1 MKFNT
6 YAYIHTYIHIL
17 YIYIYTYIHTYIIYI
32 HTYIHT
38 YIYILY
44 IYIHTYIYIIYTH
57 TYTYKCMY
65 MDDMCIFACSA
76 NCMHAY
82 LFTEAVDTCM
92 FSCMFSCIPVTKT
105 TFKLEQVAQFAEC
118 IQQTRGREFCGPVPL
133 QWLMSCTD
141 YSYSCEGQMMQDLD
155 IRVLNA
161 ICSSNS
167 ACGRSALRERRTKKS
182 MMYRRVFA
190 AAYNHSDFEN

>member
-1 MKFNT
+1 VYHCITVSLITTSLPLVMTEPYVHT
-6 YAYIHTYIHIL
+6 YILHTYLLTYIHTYIQYILYIQYIHTYIH
-17 YIYIYTYIHTYIIYI
+17 
-32 HTYIHT
+32 
-38 YIYILY
+38 
-44 IYIHTYIYIIYTH
+44 IYIIYTH

-92 FSCMFSCIPVTKT
+92 FSCIPVTKT

-133 QWLMSCTD
+133 Q
-141 YSYSCEGQMMQDLD
+141 
-155 IRVLNA
+155 
-161 ICSSNS
+161 
-167 ACGRSALRERRTKKS
+167 
-182 MMYRRVFA
+182 
-190 AAYNHSDFEN
+190 

>member
-1 MKFNT
+1 MEWRMKLNT
-6 YAYIHTYIHIL
+6 YAYIR
-17 YIYIYTYIHTYIIYI
+17 TYIHTYR
-32 HTYIHT
+32 HTHT
-38 YIYILY
+38 YIYI
-44 IYIHTYIYIIYTH
+44 YIHTH
-57 TYTYKCMY
+57 TNVCTWTI
-65 MDDMCIFACSA
+65 CIFACSA

-82 LFTEAVDTCM
+82 LFTEAVDT
-92 FSCMFSCIPVTKT
+92 CMFSCIPVTKT